1 MKFWESVGYIFKEAL
16 KGLGKGGSASVPAP
30 EPSPEPPEPKP
41 AQPAAPAPSM
51 PRYREDRDLTDNFG
65 LHELTGTSRTAH
77 LRRNRTMTDKEEFK
91 LQQVAQLLEQ
101 CRSLEG
107 GPLEVHSGRRY
118 PLLNTAIGGSRRS
131 QHMRCEAADF
141 SPLGPDTE
149 ESMRR
154 LFKKI
159 WDAGACGELKFGQL
173 ILETDKK
180 RDYARVWWIHISLG
194 RPYRGAA
201 RCGEVMEMKDGNYKV
216 VGKVAA

>member
-1 MKFWESVGYIFKEAL
+1 MKFLDSVIYILQELFGK
-16 KGLGKGGSASVPAP
+16 KGAAPAP
-30 EPSPEPPEPKP
+30 TPVATPEPPP
-41 AQPAAPAPSM
+41 PAAPAAPANGL
-51 PRYREDRDLTDNFG
+51 PTYREDRDLTDNFG

-77 LRRNRTMTDKEEFK
+77 LRRNRIMTNKEENK
-91 LQQVAQLLEQ
+91 LQEVAKLLEQ

-154 LFKKI
+154 LFNKI
-159 WDAGACGELKFGQL
+159 WEAGKRGDLKFGQL

-194 RPYRGAA
+194 QPYRGVA
-201 RCGEVMEMKDGNYKV
+201 RCGEVLEMKDGNYKV